1 MHQDGASSCCCRRRF
16 WALGALLVS
25 HPVAPAAAPRHP
37 PEMVS
42 ASTLAK
48 RHLFVLKAEETSRL
62 LVSGCFT
69 KIYLSMIRSTMG
81 MMLSLTRAW
90 AALSRTLNSYV
101 TLMRMSAGEVWD
113 SFLEAC
119 ADTQRT
125 TVVRAQC
132 TGNLVERMHSG
143 KACGLP
149 YDAPCAAM
157 HHACARALRRPALAR
172 PL

>member
-25 HPVAPAAAPRHP
+25 HPDSAAAPRHP

-48 RHLFVLKAEETSRL
+48 RHLFVLKAVETSRL

-69 KIYLSMIRSTMG
+69 WRYLSMIRSTMG

-90 AALSRTLNSYV
+90 EALPSTLKSYV

-119 ADTQRT
+119 ADTQRLSG
-125 TVVRAQC
+125 RSAQV
-132 TGNLVERMHSG
+132 TF
-143 KACGLP
+143 
-149 YDAPCAAM
+149 
-157 HHACARALRRPALAR
+157 
-172 PL
+172 